1 MKNNLL
7 RLELLPFFFAGFR
20 WISVI
25 SVFLFLLRTFWKINI
40 VTVNM
45 NFSYLNNKKI
55 TIQCQIIDRNEW
67 LTADYIAIDWYK
79 NNSEWLKVTIMS
91 FSFHDMISYLRFIF
105 TWWIIYIL
113 IRLELLPN
121 VWWSF
126 PNAWLNDIKIIFY
139 MRWIRNQSL
148 KTL

>member
-7 RLELLPFFFAGFR
+7 RSELLPFFLRFR
-20 WISVI
+20 WNSVF
-25 SVFLFLLRTFWKINI
+25 SVFLFFLQTFWKINI
-40 VTVNM
+40 VTVTM
-45 NFSYLNNKKI
+45 NFIYLKNK
-55 TIQCQIIDRNEW
+55 CQIIDRNEW

-79 NNSEWLKVTIMS
+79 NNSEWLRVTIMS
-91 FSFHDMISYLRFIF
+91 FSFHAMLSYLRFGF
-105 TWWIIYIL
+105 TWWIIYFL

-121 VWWSF
+121 IWWSF

-139 MRWIRNQSL
+139 MRWIRNLSI